1 MAVNYESTLEPR
13 IYNYIYTASSDPKH
27 TWTHLN
33 PKNTSLTTLLLQMF
47 MVWICLDGVWIN
59 ILASSTGFV
68 NKEGFVFAAMLLLWD
83 LGLAVYKF
91 GTMIYNL

>member
-1 MAVNYESTLEPR
+1 
-13 IYNYIYTASSDPKH
+13 
-27 TWTHLN
+27 
-33 PKNTSLTTLLLQMF
+33 MF
-47 MVWICLDGVWIN
+47 MVWICLDGVCIN

-68 NKEGFVFAAMLLLWD
+68 NNEGFVFAAMLLLWD